1 MDELGVLAAFAGGFE
16 ELAEVELLGGTD
28 DVPDFVG
35 FPDVDAVVDGGEVGG
50 GVEEAAV
57 GFADD
62 AGFVGEGFEVAEEDA
77 DGAVADFG
85 DALGE
90 EVVDER
96 GEFVVVGA
104 FAEVV
109 VEVGVELGV
118 DGAELVEGEGDAA
131 GPDFF
136 VFGVALLEFDELVPA
151 GVEDGGVGLGLGV
164 DGFVEAE
171 EFGDG
176 VGVECGGVEQGFPAV
191 EDHAELGAP
200 VADVVVG
207 DDFVADEAGDAGEG
221 VADEGGADV
230 ADVRGFGDVGRG
242 EVDDDGA
249 WGGDGGDAEVGVG
262 DGGEEV
268 GGEGGGGE
276 GEVEEAGAVD
286 AGFFAEVGDFEGVD
300 DLLGEGAGVGAH
312 LLGEDH
318 GGVRLVVA
326 VAGVRGEDNGGGE
339 VVWHGDAGFF
349 ERGLQALG
357 EEGAEHWDCG
367 MRIWDC
373 GLWRGNGG
381 CRANEGWW
389 GSNE

>member
-1 MDELGVLAAFAGGFE
+1 MLAAFAGGFKY
-16 ELAEVELLGGTD
+16 LAEVEFLGGAD
-28 DVPDFVG
+28 DVPDFIG

-90 EVVDER
+90 EIVDER

-131 GPDFF
+131 GPDLF
-136 VFGVALLEFDELVPA
+136 VFGVALLEFDELVAA
-151 GVEDGGVGLGLGV
+151 GVEDGRIGLGLGV

-176 VGVECGGVEQGFPAV
+176 VGVEGGGVEQGFPAV
-191 EDHAELGAP
+191 EDHAKLGAP

-230 ADVRGFGDVGRG
+230 ADVRGFGDVRRG

-249 WGGDGGDAEVGVG
+249 RGGDGGDAEVGVG
-262 DGGEEV
+262 DGLEEV

-286 AGFFAEVGDFEGVD
+286 AGFFAEVGDVEGVD

-339 VVWHGDAGFF
+339 VVWDGDAGFV
-349 ERGLQALG
+349 EGGLQALG
-357 EEGAEHWDCG
+357 QEGTEHWDCG
-367 MRIWDC
+367 MRIWDF

-389 GSNE
+389 G